1 MNYVLNKD
9 LLHQKYFE
17 EISKIPHG
25 SYNEQQLSNYIV
37 NIAKELGYKYIQD
50 EMGNVIVYKPA
61 SSGYENHATIILQAH
76 IDMVCEKNID
86 CNHNFETDSLS
97 LQVEDGWVKAKG
109 TTLGADD
116 GYGVA
121 YMLAL
126 LTEKDIAHPALEC
139 VFTVQE
145 EVGLFGAINLKKEYF
160 SEKKFINLD
169 NGSESNTYVSCAGA
183 LISTFTKSITYEK
196 NSLPTY
202 KIEVKGLSGG
212 HSGGQIHLEKGNSI
226 KIVTR
231 ILYHLNKNFGIN
243 LVNIDG
249 GSKMN
254 AIPREAFA
262 TFSCAENFETIDE
275 LVKNIEKEVKKELEF
290 SDNGVYISL
299 LKSNS
304 EKIITKKE
312 SDEIINMLYL
322 IPSGLQH
329 RSLAFE
335 NLTTAS
341 QNLGVIT
348 TKENKIKFTVSLR
361 GALESYNQEGME
373 NLKFLSQLFNVSY
386 VVDAHFSA
394 WEYSPVS
401 EFRERLKTL
410 YKDFYQKDIQVLAT
424 HGGLE
429 CGIFKALIPELDIIT
444 LGPDCKNAHTPDEA
458 MNLESFD
465 KMYNFLKLLLSN
477 L

>member
-1 MNYVLNKD
+1 MDYILDNN

-17 EISKIPHG
+17 EICKVPHS
-25 SYNEQQLSNYIV
+25 SYKEKELSNYIV
-37 NIAKELGYKYIQD
+37 NIAKELGYRYLQD
-50 EMGNVIVYKPA
+50 EMGNVIIYKPA
-61 SSGYENHATIILQAH
+61 TSGYESHDTVILQAH
-76 IDMVCEKNID
+76 IDMVCEKNVN
-86 CNHNFETDSLS
+86 CTHNFDTDSLS
-97 LQVEDGWVKAKG
+97 LHIEDGWVKAKG

-126 LTEKDIAHPALEC
+126 LTEKNLKHPALEC

-145 EVGLFGAINLKKEYF
+145 EVGLFGAMNLKGEYF
-160 SEKKFINLD
+160 SGKKFINLD

-183 LISTFTKSITYEK
+183 IITTFTKNISYKK

-202 KIEVKGLSGG
+202 KLEVKGLSGG

-226 KIVTR
+226 KIITR
-231 ILYHLNKNFGIN
+231 VLYHLNKKFGIN
-243 LVNIDG
+243 LVSIDG

-262 TFSCAENFETIDE
+262 TFSTSADIDSISKI
-275 LVKNIEKEVKKELEF
+275 VNSIEKEVKKELEF
-290 SDNGVYISL
+290 SDNGVFFSL
-299 LKSNS
+299 TKSSS
-304 EKIITKKE
+304 EKIISKKE
-312 SDEIINMLYL
+312 SDEILNMLYL
-322 IPSGLQH
+322 IPSGLIH
-329 RSLAFE
+329 KSLTFE

-348 TKENKIKFTVSLR
+348 TDENNIRFTVSFR

-373 NLKFLSQLFNVSY
+373 KVKSLCEIFGVTY

-394 WEYSPVS
+394 WEYSPQS
-401 EFRERLKTL
+401 EFREKLKTL
-410 YKDFYQKDIQVLAT
+410 YKEFYQKDIQVLAT

-429 CGIFKALIPELDIIT
+429 CGIFKAIIPELDIIT
-444 LGPDCKNAHTPDEA
+444 LGPDCKGAHTPDEA
-458 MNLESFD
+458 MNIKSFD
-465 KMYNFLKLLLSN
+465 KMYDFLKLLLSN

>member
-160 SEKKFINLD
+160 SGKKFINLD

-361 GALESYNQEGME
+361 GALES
-373 NLKFLSQLFNVSY
+373 
-386 VVDAHFSA
+386 
-394 WEYSPVS
+394 
-401 EFRERLKTL
+401 
-410 YKDFYQKDIQVLAT
+410 
-424 HGGLE
+424 
-429 CGIFKALIPELDIIT
+429 
-444 LGPDCKNAHTPDEA
+444 
-458 MNLESFD
+458 
-465 KMYNFLKLLLSN
+465 
-477 L
+477 

>member
-160 SEKKFINLD
+160 SGKKFINLD

-196 NSLPTY
+196 NS
-202 KIEVKGLSGG
+202 
-212 HSGGQIHLEKGNSI
+212 
-226 KIVTR
+226 
-231 ILYHLNKNFGIN
+231 
-243 LVNIDG
+243 
-249 GSKMN
+249 
-254 AIPREAFA
+254 
-262 TFSCAENFETIDE
+262 
-275 LVKNIEKEVKKELEF
+275 
-290 SDNGVYISL
+290 
-299 LKSNS
+299 
-304 EKIITKKE
+304 
-312 SDEIINMLYL
+312 YL
-322 IPSGLQH
+322 HI
-329 RSLAFE
+329 R
-335 NLTTAS
+335 
-341 QNLGVIT
+341 
-348 TKENKIKFTVSLR
+348 
-361 GALESYNQEGME
+361 
-373 NLKFLSQLFNVSY
+373 
-386 VVDAHFSA
+386 
-394 WEYSPVS
+394 
-401 EFRERLKTL
+401 
-410 YKDFYQKDIQVLAT
+410 
-424 HGGLE
+424 
-429 CGIFKALIPELDIIT
+429 
-444 LGPDCKNAHTPDEA
+444 
-458 MNLESFD
+458 
-465 KMYNFLKLLLSN
+465 
-477 L
+477 